1 MCARARIPA
10 PPHTVCLVAALADS
24 PVAWSRRI
32 LDLEGNA
39 ALVCVPMS
47 QDFLDSITNGYYG
60 PGYYGPGPCEVSSSP
75 SFRIDV
81 KNVAVAS

>member
-1 MCARARIPA
+1 M
-10 PPHTVCLVAALADS
+10 PPHPVCLVAALADS

-39 ALVCVPMS
+39 DLVCVPMS
-47 QDFLDSITNGYYG
+47 LKDFLDSLTNGYYG
-60 PGYYGPGPCEVSSSP
+60 PDPCEVSSSP

-81 KNVAVAS
+81 KNVAAVS